1 VIPPLGTIV
10 CLGLIGE
17 PSLADAVPHGLIRSP
32 APRVTG
38 YTLTVPIH
46 LPILAAR
53 LPPLAGWSVLAAAAL
68 IAGAACRPAVP
79 PPVAPA
85 VSRPRSH
92 DAVDAAV
99 ASADG
104 VPIRYHA
111 EGSGEPALV
120 LIHDWCAD
128 RGDWAEQVASWSA
141 SRQVITLDLAGHG
154 ESGRDRRTWTIES
167 LGEDVRAVV
176 VGLDVRQAVL
186 VGHGMGGSAALAAA
200 GRMPERVAAV
210 VGVDA
215 FSDVDQRP
223 GAAEVDRRLAGW
235 RADFAASAKSWLD
248 ARLPRDCAPAI
259 RERLA
264 ARLAAAPPEI
274 ALPLLR
280 AALEYDT
287 ADAFAKV
294 GRPIRE
300 IATTRPGDAAAGR
313 RHAADF
319 AVVDAVALGLGHFP
333 MLTAPAE
340 LDRQLAAALAGA
352 GVAQPPAALRP
363 GGPAAP

>member
-1 VIPPLGTIV
+1 MPILLTRPPLTFA
-10 CLGLIGE
+10 GLAL
-17 PSLADAVPHGLIRSP
+17 LAV
-32 APRVTG
+32 
-38 YTLTVPIH
+38 
-46 LPILAAR
+46 
-53 LPPLAGWSVLAAAAL
+53 LAGVALA
-68 IAGAACRPAVP
+68 AGAACRPALP
-79 PPVAPA
+79 PPLAPA
-85 VSRPRSH
+85 VAHPRSH

-128 RGDWAEQVASWSA
+128 RGDWAEQVASWSS

-154 ESGRDRRTWTIES
+154 ESGRGRQSWTIES
-167 LGEDVRAVV
+167 LGDDVRAVV

-186 VGHGMGGSAALAAA
+186 VGHGMGGLAALAAA

-215 FSDVDQRP
+215 FQTADGP
-223 GAAEVDRRLAGW
+223 LGTPEIGEVGQTGQTGQADRRLAAW
-235 RADFAASAKSWLD
+235 KTDFAATAKTWLD
-248 ARLPRDCAPAI
+248 ARLPRDCAPAL

-280 AALEYDT
+280 AALEFDV
-287 ADAFAKV
+287 AGAIASV
-294 GRPIRE
+294 GRPIRD
-300 IATTRPGDAAAGR
+300 IATSQPAAAAGR
-313 RHAADF
+313 RHTADF
-319 AVVDAVALGLGHFP
+319 AVLDVSALGLGHFP

-340 LDRQLAAALAGA
+340 LDRQLAAALAAA
-352 GVAQPPAALRP
+352 GVAQPPALRP
-363 GGPAAP
+363 GGPGAP